1 MSAARRAIVCALVAL
16 GVLAASAAPTWAHA
30 SLLGSTPRSGGHV
43 AESPSQVVLRFSEPV
58 QVLNRSDVSVVD
70 HDGQKVDTGAPHSA
84 PGDPRQVILPLHRPL
99 VPDSYTVRYR
109 LVSADSHSIVAALV
123 YATGGAPLRPPVW
136 DGAGGL
142 SDTSPVAV
150 AARVLE
156 LVALGLLLGLIGFR
170 ALVWSPAVAAADG
183 VPATERERALRGG
196 RRVFWRAF
204 WALTVLAGMAE
215 ATVLTAKSAIV
226 FHTGFAAAAL
236 DPAAAS
242 HLISASRFG
251 DLIGL
256 RYATLIALVA
266 VAFAAWT
273 IESAEARSA
282 DRRGPLAAMG
292 LLAVAAL
299 TLLAGQGHASQ
310 APLAPLQVAADAA
323 HLSAV
328 AFWVGGLPCVAAVL
342 LRAPRAL
349 PDAGRSL
356 ASAALQRFSHVALW
370 CVVAIAVTGLVRAAG
385 ELSSPL
391 ELVSTGYGRSL
402 ILKSSLLLPILVLA
416 RRNRAVVARLASGA
430 APTAARLRRV
440 ARRVQMELAIAM
452 GVVVVAALLVA
463 QVPGRA

>member
-1 MSAARRAIVCALVAL
+1 MSAARRALVCALVAL

-43 AESPSQVVLRFSEPV
+43 ADSPSQVVLRFSEPV

-70 HDGQKVDTGAPHSA
+70 HNGQKVDTGAPHSA
-84 PGDPRQVILPLHRPL
+84 PGDPRQVIVPLHRPL

-109 LVSADSHSIVAALV
+109 LVSADSHSVVAALV

-150 AARVLE
+150 GARLLE

-170 ALVWSPAVAAADG
+170 ALVWSPAVARADRL
-183 VPATERERALRGG
+183 PEAERENALLSG
-196 RRVFWRAF
+196 RRL
-204 WALTVLAGMAE
+204 WALTVLAGVAE
-215 ATVLTAKSAIV
+215 YTVLTAKSAIV
-226 FHTGFAAAAL
+226 FHTGFVASAL

-251 DLIGL
+251 DLLGL
-256 RYATLIALVA
+256 RYAALIVLAA
-266 VAFAAWT
+266 VAFATWT
-273 IESAEARSA
+273 VESASVPSPG
-282 DRRGPLAAMG
+282 RRGPLAAMG
-292 LLAVAAL
+292 LLAIAAL

-323 HLSAV
+323 HLTAV
-328 AFWVGGLPCVAAVL
+328 AFWVGGLLCVAAVL

-349 PDAGRSL
+349 PDAGRTL
-356 ASAALQRFSHVALW
+356 ASAALRRFSRVALW
-370 CVVAIAVTGLVRAAG
+370 CVVAIAVTGVVRALG
-385 ELSSPL
+385 ELGSPL
-391 ELVSTGYGRSL
+391 ELVTTGYGRSL
-402 ILKSSLLLPILVLA
+402 ILKSSLLVPILLLA
-416 RRNRAVVARLASGA
+416 RRNRATVAKLAGGLT
-430 APTAARLRRV
+430 PTAARLRAV
-440 ARRVQMELAIAM
+440 ARRVQMELTIAM
-452 GVVVVAALLVA
+452 GVIVVAALLVA